1 MYSEEN
7 LLNTLSLKYPHT
19 NFPVDLHT
27 FLLIKTLREFVKKSK
42 RFPLGDHFINSHT
55 PLFYCFGIVR
65 GKLML
70 VTLIVSS
77 SFLSSIRL
85 YVVLDY
91 LLWGNRRRS
100 IIPYL
105 SFY

>member
-7 LLNTLSLKYPHT
+7 LLNTLSPKYPHT

-77 SFLSSIRL
+77 SFFIFHTSIRCTRL
-85 YVVLDY
+85 IVM
-91 LLWGNRRRS
+91 GES
-100 IIPYL
+100 
-105 SFY
+105 